1 MDKKLYEDTLENG
14 LKVFYIPNKTGKSFA
29 SLTTNFGSVDDN
41 FIADGKLID
50 VPDGMAH
57 FLEHKVFE
65 QKTGNALASFGET
78 GASPNAFTSN
88 NITSYYFECTD
99 EFDKNLE
106 ILLSFVYN
114 PYFTDEN
121 VEKEKGIIDQE
132 IAMIHDNPNWQVY
145 TRLFQALYRTNS
157 IRTSVAGT
165 SESIS
170 VIDKEILYLSHKTF
184 YDPSNMVLCVSGDID
199 FEKIINLARNITPKS
214 IHKVIK
220 QTPKDE
226 QIEVYQKET
235 TLSMDVSSPLF
246 MIGFKD
252 YDFKNNLEYSTIVA
266 VALECLFGK
275 SSSLSNR
282 LYEGGLTSSMLDFGY
297 SDSQHTG
304 TILVGSESDNPMQVY
319 DEILSEIKKTA
330 KNGIDDKI
338 FATCYKKVLGDNIR
352 LLDEPSEIC
361 LKHTM
366 AYFYGYKYNENI
378 KIKKTDVEKFLGKF
392 IDEKYSS
399 ISIINPIT

>member
-1 MDKKLYEDTLENG
+1 MYKNLYEHTLENG
-14 LKVFYIPNKTGKSFA
+14 LKVFYIQNKTGKSFA
-29 SLTTNFGSVDDN
+29 SLTTNFGSIDDN
-41 FIADGKLID
+41 FIADDKIID

-99 EFDKNLE
+99 EFYKNLE

-145 TRLFQALYRTNS
+145 TRLFKALYKTNS

-199 FEKIINLARNITPKS
+199 FKKILDLAEKITPKS
-214 IHKVIK
+214 VHKVIK
-220 QTPKDE
+220 QSPKPE
-226 QIEVYQKET
+226 QNEVYEKQT
-235 TLSMDVSSPLF
+235 VLPMQVSSPLF
-246 MIGFKD
+246 MVGFKD
-252 YDFKNNLEYSTIVA
+252 YNFKNTLEYSTIVA

-275 SSSLSNR
+275 SSRLANK
-282 LYEGGLTSSMLDFGY
+282 LYEDGLTSSMLDFGY
-297 SDSQHTG
+297 SDSWHTG
-304 TILVGSESDNPMQVY
+304 TVLVGSESDNPQEVY
-319 DEILSEIKKTA
+319 ELILSEIKNIS
-330 KNGIDDKI
+330 KNGIEDEL
-338 FATCYKKVLGDNIR
+338 FSACYNKVLGDNIR
-352 LLDEPSEIC
+352 LLDEPSEIT

-366 AYFYGYKYNENI
+366 AYFYGYNYDENI
-378 KIKKTDVEKFLGKF
+378 KIQKTDVENFLEKF

-399 ISIINPIT
+399 ISIITPIN